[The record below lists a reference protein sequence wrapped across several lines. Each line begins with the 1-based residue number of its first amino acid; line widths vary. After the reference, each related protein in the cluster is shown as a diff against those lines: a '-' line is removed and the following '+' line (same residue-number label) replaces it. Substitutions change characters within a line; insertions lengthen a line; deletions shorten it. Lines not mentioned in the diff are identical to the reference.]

1 MIKKNIGL
9 NNTNTNS
16 NTNTNTNKKIE
27 TSSFLKT
34 VESSEID
41 NISISN
47 NLKDKQVDEIVSK
60 YLDLKKKINLFWNKI
75 D

>member
-9 NNTNTNS
+9 NNTNTNI
-16 NTNTNTNKKIE
+16 NKKIE